1 MHRRDRLAF
10 FLLGLW
16 LGACATPESTG
27 PKGGMTGE
35 GGDGGAEPGTGGAPA
50 GTGGKGMGGAT
61 GGNTGGSTA
70 TGGAP
75 ATGGASGNTGGSGGS
90 TGGTGGS
97 AGGTGGSAG
106 GAGGGPPLGD
116 DWPACKK
123 KVMVDNP
130 GALGGALSSAGAGDC
145 LMLADGSYGGLTIGA
160 KGASEAPIVLRA
172 VNRGKVTFTGAI
184 TFMGAAYVG
193 IDGANF
199 SGGANVTVNNANYN
213 RVSRGVFKLSGGTF
227 VTLIGNSTG
236 NRIDHNEMGP
246 ITGAGE
252 GHFVT
257 PTGLSEKTRIDHN
270 HFHDNPPSGGNGRE
284 SIRLGCCGAMY
295 DAHETGNIVEH
306 NLFVNCD
313 GESEMIGMKSS
324 LNTVRFN
331 TIRASRGQI
340 SFRAGKKNQVY
351 GNYIL
356 GEGKD
361 GTQGIRMLDENHVVY
376 DNYVE
381 VSGFAL
387 RVQNGDVPGFP
398 PVKNATIVNNTFIVR
413 GSGALELGGTGHS
426 VPPAASIFQNN
437 LIWGMGTLINESGS
451 PGFDYKGNIAF
462 SPAGLGVTKPADQF
476 KVIDPMMVKVGEV
489 MKPGPGSPVAGAGV
503 GSFPFVTG
511 DIDGQ
516 PRAKNDVGAHAIP
529 AAQGKGPLT
538 PADVGPGSP

>member
-1 MHRRDRLAF
+1 VIHRRDRLALLTLV
-10 FLLGLW
+10 LLGP
-16 LGACATPESTG
+16 GSCATPESAG
-27 PKGGMTGE
+27 PRGT
-35 GGDGGAEPGTGGAPA
+35 GGDMGEAGSGEPGTGGKSATGGKSG
-50 GTGGKGMGGAT
+50 GTGGAAT
-61 GGNTGGSTA
+61 GGATA
-70 TGGAP
+70 TGG
-75 ATGGASGNTGGSGGS
+75 SDGGSGG
-90 TGGTGGS
+90 
-97 AGGTGGSAG
+97 G
-106 GAGGGPPLGD
+106 GAGGAPPIGD
-116 DWPACKK
+116 DWPACRKE
-123 KVMVDNP
+123 VMVDNA
-130 GALGGALSSAGAGDC
+130 GALGGALSAAAPGDC
-145 LMLADGSYGGLTIGA
+145 LLLADGSYGGLTITA
-160 KGASEAPIVLRA
+160 KGRAEAPIVLRA
-172 VNRGKVTFTGAI
+172 RNRGKVTFTGAI
-184 TFMGAAYVG
+184 SFNGAASVG

-199 SGGANVTVNNANYN
+199 SGGANVSINDSNGN
-213 RVSRGVFKLSGGTF
+213 RISRGVFTLAGGTF

-284 SIRLGCCGAMY
+284 SIRLGCCGAMF

-324 LNTVRFN
+324 LNTVRYN

-361 GTQGIRMLDENHVVY
+361 GTQGIRMLDENHLVY
-376 DNYVE
+376 NNYVD
-381 VSGFAL
+381 VTGFAL

-413 GSGALELGGTGHS
+413 GAGALELGGTAHS
-426 VPPAASIFQNN
+426 VPPASSIFQNN
-437 LIWGMGTLINESGS
+437 LIWGMGTLIKETSN
-451 PGFDYKGNIAF
+451 PGLDYKGNIAF
-462 SPAGLGVTKPADQF
+462 SPGGLGATKPVDQF
-476 KVIDPMMVKVGEV
+476 RIVDPMMVKVGEV
-489 MKPGPGSPVAGAGV
+489 MKPAAGSPVAGAGV
-503 GSFPFVTG
+503 GSYPFVTG
-511 DIDGQ
+511 DIDEQ
-516 PRAKNDVGAHAIP
+516 PRAKYDVGAHAVP

-538 PADVGPGSP
+538 AADVGPNSP

>member
-1 MHRRDRLAF
+1 MPALRSRIGLTALAC
-10 FLLGLW
+10 LLGCAAHE
-16 LGACATPESTG
+16 GAGPRGGTGGEGSGEAGAPGTGGKATGGSKGTGTGGATTGGTSGGQTGGAGGAGTGGAPPMSTG
-27 PKGGMTGE
+27 
-35 GGDGGAEPGTGGAPA
+35 GAPGTGGA
-50 GTGGKGMGGAT
+50 
-61 GGNTGGSTA
+61 
-70 TGGAP
+70 
-75 ATGGASGNTGGSGGS
+75 
-90 TGGTGGS
+90 GGS
-97 AGGTGGSAG
+97 A
-106 GAGGGPPLGD
+106 PVGD
-116 DWPACKK
+116 DWPECKK
-123 KVMVDNP
+123 KVMVDGP
-130 GALGGALSSAGAGDC
+130 GALGGALSAAQPGDC
-145 LMLADGSYGGLTIGA
+145 LMLADGSYGALTISA
-160 KGASEAPIVLRA
+160 KGSAEAPIILRA
-172 VNRGKVTFTGAI
+172 TNRGKVTFTGAVS
-184 TFMGAAYVG
+184 FNGAMNVG
-193 IDGANF
+193 IDGANYT
-199 SGGANVTVNNANYN
+199 GGANISILNANGN
-213 RVSRGVFKLSGGTF
+213 RISRGSFKLSGGTF
-227 VTLIGNSTG
+227 VSLTGSSTG
-236 NRIDHNEMGP
+236 NRIDHNDMGP
-246 ITGAGE
+246 ITGGGE

-270 HFHDNPPSGGNGRE
+270 HFHDNPASGGNGRE

-361 GTQGIRMLDENHVVY
+361 GTQGIRMLDENHLVY

-437 LIWGMGTLINESGS
+437 LIWGMGTLINESS
-451 PGFDYKGNIAF
+451 NPGFDYKGNIAF

-476 KVIDPMMVKVGEV
+476 KVVDPMMVKVGEV
-489 MKPGPGSPVAGAGV
+489 MKPAPGSPVAGAGV
-503 GSFPFVTG
+503 GSFPFLTG

-516 PRAKNDVGAHAIP
+516 PRAKNDVGAHAVP

-538 PADVGPGSP
+538 AADVGPGSP